1 MFGHMQALLEQ
12 REGVMAV
19 QEGVEKERFVLG
31 LDQNRVR
38 EQKQT
43 VLLLDLND
51 VSEGNDDLDSIT
63 C

>member
-1 MFGHMQALLEQ
+1 MQALLEQ
-12 REGVMAV
+12 REGVMTV
-19 QEGVEKERFVLG
+19 QEGVEKERFVLS

-63 C
+63 Y

>member
-1 MFGHMQALLEQ
+1 MQALLEQ

-38 EQKQT
+38 EQKQA

-63 C
+63 Y

>member
-1 MFGHMQALLEQ
+1 MQALLEQ

>member
-1 MFGHMQALLEQ
+1 MQALLEQ
-12 REGVMAV
+12 REGVMTV

-63 C
+63 Y